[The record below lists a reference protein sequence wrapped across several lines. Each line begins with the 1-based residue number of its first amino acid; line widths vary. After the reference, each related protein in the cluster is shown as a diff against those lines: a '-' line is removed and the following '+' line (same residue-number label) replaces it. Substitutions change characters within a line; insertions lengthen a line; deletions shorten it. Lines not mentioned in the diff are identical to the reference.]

1 MFVYKHETLFSER
14 FWLVTDCWI
23 SNVNTFWLYF
33 VEKKF
38 KVQKENITEN
48 ALHSHEKC
56 SAPLSWSIDR
66 ITLRPVIF
74 IISCVCILI
83 NRLLVKFRNCKV
95 YLFLY
100 APVEWI
106 YSITYTKTHMQE
118 NPNPMWH
125 SHVFEPLSCSKMQ
138 FKVLKYS
145 FWLKVFG
152 TYDKAHHQPPF
163 HMAAEKL
170 SLSWNWHVSFMLNPF
185 NFKMCIC
192 CFYPVPL
199 DFRRNWLT
207 HILPL

>member
-1 MFVYKHETLFSER
+1 M
-14 FWLVTDCWI
+14 TDCWI

-83 NRLLVKFRNCKV
+83 NRLLVMFRST
-95 YLFLY
+95 LFPMSCRMNSFY
-100 APVEWI
+100 F
-106 YSITYTKTHMQE
+106 MQDPISYPHAFATVTRS
-118 NPNPMWH
+118 N
-125 SHVFEPLSCSKMQ
+125 MQ
-138 FKVLKYS
+138 FKVQKYS

-152 TYDKAHHQPPF
+152 IYYKAHQKAPPS
-163 HMAAEKL
+163 HMTVAKWSFL
-170 SLSWNWHVSFMLNPF
+170 WNWHVSFMLNPF
-185 NFKMCIC
+185 NFKMFIRSFCS
-192 CFYPVPL
+192 VPL
-199 DFRRNWLT
+199 GFREILLT
-207 HILPL
+207 HTHKHTHTLLFEA